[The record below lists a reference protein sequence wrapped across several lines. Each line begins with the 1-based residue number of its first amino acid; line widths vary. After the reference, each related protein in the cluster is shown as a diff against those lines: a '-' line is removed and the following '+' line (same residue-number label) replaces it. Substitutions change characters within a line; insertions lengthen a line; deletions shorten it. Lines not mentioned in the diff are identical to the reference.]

1 MMQNIQWRPYQISCK
16 NSIRENF
23 QQGITE
29 QLIVQATGTGKR
41 LQAINLI
48 QHFKTVLF
56 VAHREELIMQA
67 YDDIVRFYPM
77 QCGIIK
83 GQVFEIEK
91 RIVVASVQT
100 LYNRLD
106 RIDPNHFDLLLVDEA
121 HHYVSKTYLACVRH
135 FNAKLSTF
143 WTATPKRLDGLSLS
157 NIAQKIVHEY
167 RIEHGIQDGWLANV
181 DAYQVRTETSLDGV
195 RRIAGDFNQKQL
207 SERVDSRQRNTLI
220 AMRYGK
226 YCKGEQA
233 IAFCVDIQ
241 HAINLRD
248 ILREHGYKAETVV
261 SDETICPNRSEI
273 LQHFSE
279 GKIDVLTNVNILTEG
294 YDYADVGC
302 ILMARPT
309 QSESLYIQCIGR
321 GTRLKS
327 KTFEDKFGHS
337 SCIVLDFVDNAG
349 KHSLVNAY
357 ELEKGK
363 PIEDRIFIS
372 SSDREKLIEERERRI
387 ATIEVNHGKD
397 KRIDLLRLP
406 KITVWQTEK
415 MLEPATEKQL
425 KWIRDLGLY
434 QEDVEYTKA
443 MASELISALPAK
455 PWQITWLR
463 NQGYDVSGDVTA
475 GQYSRVKYLFDN
487 KNKFKMKTNGKS
499 G

>member
-1 MMQNIQWRPYQISCK
+1 MNNIQWRPYQINCK
-16 NSIRENF
+16 NSIRENY
-23 QQGITE
+23 QKGITE

-48 QHFKTVLF
+48 QHFKTILF
-56 VAHREELIMQA
+56 IAHREELIMQA
-67 YDDIVRFYPM
+67 YDDIVRFFPM

-83 GQVFEIEK
+83 GTVFEIEK

-106 RIDPNHFDLLLVDEA
+106 RIDPNHFALLLVDEA
-121 HHYVSKTYLACVRH
+121 HHYVSRTYLACVRH

-167 RIEHGIQDGWLANV
+167 RIEDGIKDGWLANI
-181 DAYQVRTETSLDGV
+181 DAYQIRTMESLDGV
-195 RRIAGDFNQKQL
+195 KKVAGDFNQKQL
-207 SERVDSRQRNTLI
+207 SERVDCSRRNNLI
-220 AMRYGK
+220 VERYGK
-226 YCKGEQA
+226 YCNGEQGV
-233 IAFCVDIQ
+233 AFCVDIQ
-241 HAINLRD
+241 HAIHLRD
-248 ILREHGYKAETVV
+248 AFRNGGYTAETIV
-261 SDETICPNRSEI
+261 SDESICPNRAEL
-273 LQHFSE
+273 LQRFSE

-294 YDYADVGC
+294 YDYEDIGC
-302 ILMARPT
+302 IMMARPT

-327 KTFEDKFGHS
+327 RNFEERFGHAN
-337 SCIVLDFVDNAG
+337 CMVLDFVDNAS

-357 ELEKGK
+357 ELERGK

-372 SSDREKLIEERERRI
+372 SSDREKLLAERERRI
-387 ATIEVNHGKD
+387 ATIEVNQGKD
-397 KRIDLLRLP
+397 KRINLLRLP
-406 KITVWQTEK
+406 KITVWQSEK

-425 KWIRDLGLY
+425 KWIKDLGLY

-455 PWQITWLR
+455 PWQVSWLR

-475 GQYSRVKYLFDN
+475 GQYSRVKYLFEN
-487 KNKFKMKTNGKS
+487 KHKFKMQTNGKP